1 MPGTRYETINWISA
15 VDIDEY
21 DDFKMA
27 ELCFNLKNKDQ

>member
-1 MPGTRYETINWISA
+1 MPETKYEPIDWISA

-27 ELCFNLKNKDQ
+27 ELCYKLKKR